1 MLGAADVTFETNEQ
15 NIIEGAATFS
25 ACVGRQNLVYRWT
38 LPAGVSTAGIELGYP
53 VLVLPENS
61 LPAGM
66 NSQFVLEAWAVD
78 SPANIGQTSVTVRT
92 NYPALL
98 CLISGGSG
106 ERSTLEPLVLDG
118 SASKDPAG
126 LPTTVEW
133 SCRKDGLDCVSA
145 TGAPIVA
152 VNQSTFGL
160 SHVDANTIQ
169 PDTTQTWTATI
180 RDAVGNAATRTKSC
194 QVTYSMFG
202 KAVLTVKV
210 QTPENANYVAT
221 QFISGTVDG
230 QGYDFIANVES
241 KLQLSCST
249 VTSTD
254 QDIAFAWNLPEGLAL
269 PTVVTDSK
277 QLSTGGYEKSSS
289 VVFEPSAF
297 SQNVISSMNCTATG
311 ATAEGTSTGSIL
323 GNDAPSGG
331 SCSISPTTGSRVKQ
345 VRVASA

>member
-38 LPAGVSTAGIELGYP
+38 LPAGVSTTGIELGYP

-61 LPAGM
+61 LPPGI

-126 LPTTVEW
+126 LPITVEW
-133 SCRKDGLDCVSA
+133 SCRTDGLDCVDA
-145 TGAPIVA
+145 NGAPIVA
-152 VNQSTFGL
+152 VQVPTQAAGL
-160 SHVDANTIQ
+160 SNVDANTIQ

-180 RDAVGNAATRTKSC
+180 RDATNAATRTKSC

-210 QTPENANYVAT
+210 QTPENANYVAQ

-277 QLSTGGYEKSSS
+277 QVTGGYEKSSS

-311 ATAEGTSTGSIL
+311 ATAEGTSTGSLL